1 MSHYTTLAI
10 VRKNST
16 RDVEDILAP
25 YDENR
30 EVTPYIYQTKEE
42 LIKELTEEVENYR
55 LCRKRALELSEEE
68 YKEARTKEKLHYT
81 YSAVIDN
88 VPEGYLEVDL
98 KDPEAVYALYVKNA
112 DEYQKFDRE
121 GNLLSTYNPKSRWDW
136 YSLGGRWEGKL
147 ILKLSP
153 KYNSYREMKSK
164 SKRCDYR
171 KRADQARAG
180 DVDWDAMYTPA
191 PEDVKTW
198 GDFWDEFVLGKLPPE
213 IAALDKKGQN
223 TYLSDKYGFTLYGP
237 EYYRDFYKTK
247 EEYIRRQ
254 GVWTT
259 YAVVDNKGWYEPG
272 KMGWFGMSDTTAES
286 EAEWDNNYRS
296 RFIDT
301 LDPDDE
307 VYIIDCHI

>member
-16 RDVEDILAP
+16 RDVEDLMAP
-25 YDENR
+25 YDENL
-30 EVTPYIYQTKEE
+30 EVAPYIDQTKEE
-42 LIKELTEEVENYR
+42 LIKEFTEDIENYR

-68 YKEARTKEKLHYT
+68 YKEARAKEKLYYHYN
-81 YSAVIDN
+81 AVTGD

-98 KDPEAVYALYVKNA
+98 KDPEAVYALYEKNA
-112 DEYQKFDRE
+112 DEYQKFDRD
-121 GNLLSTYNPKSRWDW
+121 GNLLSTYNPNSKWDW
-136 YSLGGRWEGKL
+136 YSLGGRWEGQL
-147 ILKLSP
+147 LLKNGES
-153 KYNSYREMKSK
+153 
-164 SKRCDYR
+164 
-171 KRADQARAG
+171 ADQAMAG
-180 DVDWDAMYTPA
+180 EVDWDAMYTPA
-191 PEDVKTW
+191 PEEAKKL
-198 GDFWDEFVLGKLPPE
+198 GDFWDEYVLEKLPPE

-254 GVWTT
+254 GIWTT
-259 YAVVDNKGWYEPG
+259 YAVVDEKGWYEPG

-286 EAEWDNNYRS
+286 EADWDNNYRA

-301 LDPDDE
+301 LDPDDV